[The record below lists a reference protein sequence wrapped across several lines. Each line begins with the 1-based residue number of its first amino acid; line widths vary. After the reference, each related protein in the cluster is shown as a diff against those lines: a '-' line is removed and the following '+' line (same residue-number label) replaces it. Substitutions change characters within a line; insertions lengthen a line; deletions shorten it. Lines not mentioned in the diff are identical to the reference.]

1 MSVRQILQLVLLGI
15 FMPCAALADKD
26 EYIAGGSVAL
36 DKARSIWLQNCES
49 CHGYGIAEAPVPM
62 RPEDWKQRVTKD
74 KATLY
79 AHAIDGFIGPEY
91 SMMPARGGNDALT
104 DAEVKA
110 AVDYMLHLANY
121 YIKTKR

>member
-1 MSVRQILQLVLLGI
+1 MVLLGM
-15 FMPCAALADKD
+15 FMPCAALADQD
-26 EYIAGGSVAL
+26 QYIAGGSVAL

-62 RPEDWKQRVTKD
+62 RPEDWQHRVTKD
-74 KATLY
+74 KAALY

-121 YIKTKR
+121 YIKQRGDL